1 MPAGGAEKLLS
12 FFLGR
17 TDRPFIAA
25 MSGDGSDDLVY
36 RLAALGARGFFAKP
50 VAIEEILDWIEHARN
65 QAGMR
70 RAC

>member
-1 MPAGGAEKLLS
+1 
-12 FFLGR
+12 
-17 TDRPFIAA
+17 

-65 QAGMR
+65 QSSMR